1 MMNILDIKRNIREK
15 IATSWQNEKWVTN
28 LSEFKGIEGKLYL
41 LTINDLLM
49 SLNSEQIIWMI

>member
-1 MMNILDIKRNIREK
+1 MNISDIKRNIREK

>member
-1 MMNILDIKRNIREK
+1 MNILDIKRNIREK

-41 LTINDLLM
+41 LTIN
-49 SLNSEQIIWMI
+49 EP

>member
-1 MMNILDIKRNIREK
+1 MNILDIKRNIREK
-15 IATSWQNEKWVTN
+15 IATSWQNEKRVTN